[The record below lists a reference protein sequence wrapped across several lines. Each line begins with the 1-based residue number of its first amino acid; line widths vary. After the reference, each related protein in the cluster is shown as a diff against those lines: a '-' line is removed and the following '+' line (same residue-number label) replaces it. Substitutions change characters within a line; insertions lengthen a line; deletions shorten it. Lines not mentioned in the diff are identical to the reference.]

1 MPPTAPPTTETRA
14 WIRKEVRFAVVMYG
28 GVSLAIYINGVAQE
42 LWRMVRSTALNER
55 GDATLL
61 DDDEL
66 TGTERVYRKLGRLL
80 GPDGLGDAEEGPVQT
95 RFVVDVLS
103 GTSAGGINAVF
114 LAKAL
119 ANNQPL
125 SVLQG
130 LWVKEGDI
138 GLLIND
144 HLSKRKH
151 RGARSEIEG
160 LSYQKTPSSL
170 LNSARMYRKLLDAF
184 DEMESAVRST
194 EGTPSPLV
202 DELDLFVT
210 ATDYHGQILPLK
222 LSDGVVQE
230 MRHRNVFHFNYNH
243 TRDARPHNDF
253 LASNNGM
260 LAFVSRCTSSFPF
273 AFEPMRF
280 ASMAD
285 ALIAARGENRTW
297 HPGTLE
303 GALDEWGR
311 FFSGSGM
318 TQNLS
323 LKHLANRPFV
333 DGGYLDNKPFSYAI
347 SALES
352 RSGGAIVDRK
362 LVYIEPNP
370 DTLKGIDAVNHEDVT
385 IPNALANSMSAFT
398 LARYETIREDLQEV
412 LKRNRL
418 IERVRHVIRDN
429 QRDVGHD
436 TRARPQDGEGFS
448 YYEADLTEMIP
459 RWGVAYGGYHRLK
472 VAALTDFM
480 ARLVTQLADFE
491 TDSDE
496 YLAVRRLVLLWREA
510 NYSTYH
516 EAGKKTENAFLVEYD
531 LLYRIRRIRFVID
544 RIDERISRCT
554 YEEFVTLDTLR
565 GDLKYVHVQLQ
576 RLQAA
581 VRRDTELRAAI
592 AATGMNSN
600 TLREMLRDEG
610 YETADLGPL
619 MQQLDA
625 VAKRLAALLKDASPD
640 TMGTFRAAKACE
652 RILRMSPAGHGG
664 LEAAAPLPKPGEP
677 EMDEAIIAEVRRF
690 YEDFERYDLITYPV
704 LQAANVGNEADH
716 VDVFRISPN
725 DGTAMRRDGADKL
738 EGTYLMN
745 FGAFLDGAWRKNDIL
760 WGRLDGAERIIAALL
775 PDDEHEA
782 VRSRLIREA
791 HEAII
796 EEELRPYGLLTGVD
810 GDGHKPLFD
819 SPEIAYQE
827 LQKPEKRRPR
837 EQTSEENARTL
848 TRSTRVVGKMLDGI
862 SVGKYASWVSRTIA
876 KIGTLIWGLVEV
888 SVPDS
893 MWRLIFRHNIK
904 LLYFFGALLIVAG
917 ILEPILFRLGL
928 AAVLAALVVD
938 VASWVLKSLFAGRRI
953 VAKLVIYALAVL
965 VAVLA
970 GIGGYEVFLWME
982 RWLEGLVQ

>member
-1 MPPTAPPTTETRA
+1 MPSTVPAATETKA

-61 DDDEL
+61 SNDEL
-66 TGTERVYRKLGRLL
+66 GGSERVYRKLGRLL
-80 GPDGLGDAEEGPVQT
+80 GPDGVSDAEEGPVQT

-119 ANNQPL
+119 ANDQPL

-130 LWVKEGDI
+130 LWVKEGDL

-144 HLSKRKH
+144 HLSTRKH
-151 RGARSEIEG
+151 RGAKADIEG
-160 LSYQKTPSSL
+160 LSYQKAPASL

-184 DEMESAVRST
+184 DEMEIAYRSADGRR
-194 EGTPSPLV
+194 SPLV

-210 ATDYHGQILPLK
+210 ATDYHGQVLPLK
-222 LSDGVVQE
+222 LSDGVVHE
-230 MRHRNVFHFNYNH
+230 MRHRSVFHFNYNH
-243 TRDARPHNDF
+243 TQDTKPQNDF
-253 LASNNGM
+253 LAGNNGM

-273 AFEPMRF
+273 AFEPMQF
-280 ASMAD
+280 ASVAD
-285 ALIAARGENRTW
+285 ALIAARGDNRTW

-303 GALDEWGR
+303 TACDQWGR
-311 FFSGSGM
+311 FFSGNRKAQSP
-318 TQNLS
+318 S
-323 LKHLANRPFV
+323 LKLLANRPFV

-352 RSGGAIVDRK
+352 RSGGPTVDRK

-370 DTLKGIDAVNHEDVT
+370 DTLKGIDAA
-385 IPNALANSMSAFT
+385 PNADITVPNPLANSMAAFT

-429 QRDVGHD
+429 QRDVSHD
-436 TRARPQDGEGFS
+436 TRSRPQHGKGFS
-448 YYEADLTEMIP
+448 YYEADLTEMIQ

-472 VAALTDFM
+472 VAALTDFI
-480 ARLVTQLADFE
+480 ARLITQLADFE
-491 TDSDE
+491 ADSDE
-496 YLAVRRLVLLWREA
+496 YLAVRRLVELWREA
-510 NYSTYH
+510 HYSTYR
-516 EAGKKTENAFLVEYD
+516 EAGKKTENAFLVEFD

-554 YEEFVTLDTLR
+554 YEEFVTLDALR
-565 GDLKYVHVQLQ
+565 GELKHIHVQLL
-576 RLQAA
+576 RLQKE
-581 VRRDTELRAAI
+581 VRRDEELNAAI
-592 AATGMNSN
+592 AATGLNPQ
-600 TLREMLRDEG
+600 TLREMLHDDGFEPG
-610 YETADLGPL
+610 DLGPL
-619 MQQLDA
+619 MARLDA
-625 VAKRLAALLKDASPD
+625 IGTRLSVLLKNGPD
-640 TMGTFRAAKACE
+640 MMGTYAAAKACE
-652 RILRMSPAGHGG
+652 RILHMSPAGHGG
-664 LEAAAPLPKPGEP
+664 LEAAPPLPPPGEP
-677 EMDEAIIAEVRRF
+677 PKDEEIIAEVRRF
-690 YEDFERYDLITYPV
+690 YEDFERYDLISYPV

-725 DGTAMRRDGADKL
+725 DGTALRSDGADKL
-738 EGTYLMN
+738 EGTYLAN

-775 PDDEHEA
+775 PEDEHEA
-782 VRSRLIREA
+782 VRTRLIREA

-810 GDGHKPLFD
+810 GDGHKPLFE
-819 SPEIAYQE
+819 SREVAYQE
-827 LQKPEKRRPR
+827 LQRPESRRPR
-837 EQTSEENARTL
+837 EQTSEESARVL
-848 TRSTRVVGKMLDGI
+848 TRSTRVIGKMLDGI
-862 SVGKYASWVSRTIA
+862 SVGKYASWVSRTVA
-876 KIGTLIWGLVEV
+876 KIGTLLWGLVEV

-904 LLYFFGALLIVAG
+904 LLYFFGVLLILAG

-928 AAVLAALVVD
+928 AAVLAALTVD

-953 VAKLVIYALAVL
+953 VAKLVIYSLAVL

-970 GIGGYEVFLWME
+970 SIGGYQAFLWME
-982 RWLEGLVQ
+982 HWLERIF